1 MNRRQY
7 LKTSIGTGLIIST
20 TGCLEWLPGGNND
33 EEDSEQEDAED
44 TEGEGDE
51 SDDSESGDEQD
62 DDQEQEEDD

>member
-33 EEDSEQEDAED
+33 EDSEQEDAED

-51 SDDSESGDEQD
+51 SNDSESGDEQD